1 MFVWRSEKDTSRNC
15 KSGIHTPLVC
25 SVAGVVKRSLHT
37 RVFSCPI
44 KPSSKLH
51 RHVRLTGEGRRG
63 RGGTR
68 EEMRGEEVVLA
79 VIRRHL
85 AVTALVSLDS

>member
-1 MFVWRSEKDTSRNC
+1 MVLMRQRGGCLSGRSEKDTSRNC
-15 KSGIHTPLVC
+15 KSVVRTPLVC
-25 SVAGVVKRSLHT
+25 SVVGAVKRSSHT

-51 RHVRLTGEGRRG
+51 RHVRSTGEGRRG

-68 EEMRGEEVVLA
+68 EEMRG
-79 VIRRHL
+79 RFGC
-85 AVTALVSLDS
+85 D